1 MKPTP
6 LLEARSLSVT
16 FPVRRGTLQQPV
28 GEMSAVD
35 DVSLTVERGESMAL
49 VGESGSGKTTLARAL
64 LRLVE
69 PSAGEIR
76 FDGVDLL
83 AVSARELRRL
93 RRHFQ
98 MVFQDP
104 NSSLDPRQTVRQALA
119 EPLRIHRLAARE
131 ETAARV
137 GELLSLVGLSEGLA
151 ARYPHELSGG
161 QRQRV
166 CIARA
171 LATAPRL
178 LIADEPVSAVDV
190 SVQAQI
196 VNLVASLQRE
206 LGLTLL
212 FIGHDLAVVEQIA
225 DRVAVMYLGRIVEQA
240 SARELFAL
248 PLHPYT
254 ASLLSAVP
262 VPDPQRRRRRIVLTG
277 EPPSPSTPPSGC
289 RFHPRCPIAR
299 ERCSTSSP
307 PLAEARPGHWVSCFF
322 PGELEVSEAASA

>member
-1 MKPTP
+1 MSAP
-6 LLEARSLSVT
+6 LLEARALSVSY
-16 FPVRRGTLQQPV
+16 PVRRGALWHAA
-28 GEMSAVD
+28 GEVAAVD
-35 DVSLTVERGESMAL
+35 GVSLSLGRGESMAL

-76 FDGVDLL
+76 FDGADLL
-83 AVSARELRRL
+83 ALSPGNLRRQ

-104 NSSLDPRQTVRQALA
+104 HGSLDPRRNVHQTLA
-119 EPLRIHRLAARE
+119 EPLRIHRLAGRQKLASRV
-131 ETAARV
+131 AA
-137 GELLSLVGLSEGLA
+137 LLSLVGLSESLA
-151 ARYPHELSGG
+151 ERYPHELSGG

-171 LATAPRL
+171 LASGPKL

-196 VNLVASLQRE
+196 VNLLATLQRE

-225 DRVAVMYLGRIVEQA
+225 DSVAVMYLGRIVELA
-240 SARELFAL
+240 NARELFGQ
-248 PLHPYT
+248 PLHPYS

-262 VPDPQRRRRRIVLTG
+262 VPDPSARRRRIVLPG
-277 EPPSPSTPPSGC
+277 EPPGASARPAGC
-289 RFHPRCPIAR
+289 RFHPRCPIAQA
-299 ERCSTSSP
+299 RCSASAP
-307 PLAEARPGHWVSCFF
+307 PLAEARPGHWVACYF
-322 PGELEVSEAASA
+322 PGGL